1 MDSSSRPQAPGQ
13 ASIKAIGA
21 RINAQT
27 RLVAV
32 IPAAGRGQRSGLALP
47 KQYHELHGQ
56 TVLGMSIRALA
67 QLSEIAVIVV
77 VLDPEDQHWESSHV
91 ARELSDLQQV
101 VTVAVGGLTRLP
113 LSWQA

>member
-1 MDSSSRPQAPGQ
+1 MDSTSRSGASGQ
-13 ASIKAIGA
+13 ASIQAIGA

-47 KQYHELHGQ
+47 KQYHRLDGQ
-56 TVLGMSIRALA
+56 TVLAMSIRALA

-77 VLDPEDQHWESSHV
+77 VLDPEDRHW
-91 ARELSDLQQV
+91 
-101 VTVAVGGLTRLP
+101 
-113 LSWQA
+113 